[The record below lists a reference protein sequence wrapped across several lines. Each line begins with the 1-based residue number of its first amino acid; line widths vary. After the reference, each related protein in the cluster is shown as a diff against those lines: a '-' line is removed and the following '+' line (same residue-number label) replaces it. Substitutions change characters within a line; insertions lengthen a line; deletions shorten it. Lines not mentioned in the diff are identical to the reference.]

1 MKGCIHKFWKRELRL
16 RFQMWKDNVV
26 ARKANL
32 KVIDR
37 ALTKMVYFE
46 KARAF
51 TKWSSDVKELNHLSR
66 MHAMAVCTAVR
77 Q

>member
-51 TKWSSDVKELNHLSR
+51 TKWSSDVKEFDVNSFSSYITRTKTKL
-66 MHAMAVCTAVR
+66 
-77 Q
+77 